1 MWEWIWLSQL
11 KNVKYGNN
19 GFQKRVFCSC
29 FEKQPT
35 CLEATQDQKLWI
47 MIPALYIYCI
57 KVEVLKT
64 LSHFIFSNGS
74 R

>member
-1 MWEWIWLSQL
+1 METMDSPNVCFVHAL
-11 KNVKYGNN
+11 KNNLCVWKLL
-19 GFQKRVFCSC
+19 K
-29 FEKQPT
+29 
-35 CLEATQDQKLWI
+35 DQNLWI